1 MEVMEGPLNLAHQQS
16 RRADRLLAAG
26 KYEEAI
32 SCHKKASAY
41 LSEAMKL
48 TQSEQGVNLRPPVL
62 TEWPCVDVLWV
73 SEAQPSL
80 IPLWPAWTPCVCGG
94 RDCCGW
100 ERPLAQPRPSCF
112 EKRRGSVE
120 LPTQLGCRWG
130 CSGRATPSSCC
141 SSRRGGRG
149 RSASS
154 GSRPSAARTGRR
166 PPSCRRRTG
175 PPRTT
180 PRAGAPFSRR
190 STALPPR
197 SARPGCRACLTGTRT
212 RCCSCCSGRASRPSR
227 APAARR
233 PRMRRPS
240 ERSRPPRSP
249 TWSGTCSSSW
259 PRMKD

>member
-120 LPTQLGCRWG
+120 LPTQYVHFNKAPKDEKTVREEQATKIADLERHVQLLVAENERLRRENKQL
-130 CSGRATPSSCC
+130 RAEKARLLKGPAEKEPDVDADFVEKSELWNLPPQAEPAAA
-141 SSRRGGRG
+141 
-149 RSASS
+149 SASWPKVAA
-154 GSRPSAARTGRR
+154 GPGKAKDIPIPS
-166 PPSCRRRTG
+166 
-175 PPRTT
+175 
-180 PRAGAPFSRR
+180 
-190 STALPPR
+190 LPP
-197 SARPGCRACLTGTRT
+197 LDF
-212 RCCSCCSGRASRPSR
+212 PS
-227 APAARR
+227 PEL
-233 PRMRRPS
+233 PLMELS
-240 ERSRPPRSP
+240 EDILK
-249 TWSGTCSSSW
+249 GF
-259 PRMKD
+259 MNN